1 MLRITFLLRKQPNLS
16 HDEFYQYWLEEH
28 GPLVASHAHRLGM
41 LRYVQVHTLRDEA
54 ALTAAAGMARA
65 RGGMEPTYDGV
76 AEVWFENRA
85 ALMEASSAPAG
96 RAAAEALVADEAKFI
111 DLPNSPLWLCHEFP
125 QVNPTPENL
134 VATPRSGLVKLY
146 FPLRMQAALPLNE
159 AHEYWYANHGP
170 IIRRQAAG
178 SSILRYLQVHRV
190 RDEAL
195 DGALTGARG
204 TEVEAYDGH
213 AELWFKR
220 AALTGSTPEQVAAG
234 RRAVADEAHFI
245 DFKRST
251 MWLAKEHV
259 FVDHR

>member
-1 MLRITFLLRKQPNLS
+1 MLRLTFLLRKQPKLS

-111 DLPNSPLWLCHEFP
+111 DLPNSPLWLGHEFP

-146 FPLRMQAALPLNE
+146 FPLRMQAALPLSE

-178 SSILRYLQVHRV
+178 SGILRYLQVHRV

-195 DGALTGARG
+195 DGALTGTRG

-213 AELWFKR
+213 AELWFER
-220 AALTGSTPEQVAAG
+220 AALIGSTPEQVAAG